1 MNLKRLCKTLM
12 FLFSIAGLYGYCA
25 AASADSEDELDI
37 SITVFEPGEDPNQ
50 LFERIELPG
59 DVKRRETGSDAPQQ
73 KGGKAYGQSA
83 SKEAKGKANNQR
95 KKSDNI
101 ASQAADQAR
110 EKIKGIVGGS
120 AADKAKDKI
129 PDDVK
134 KAIDK
139 GKTKGKDKGKG
150 RNP

>member
-12 FLFSIAGLYGYCA
+12 FLFSIVGLYGYCA

-59 DVKRRETGSDAPQQ
+59 DVKQTGSDAPQQ
-73 KGGKAYGQSA
+73 KRGKAYGQSA
-83 SKEAKGKANNQR
+83 SKEAKGKANKQQ

-120 AADKAKDKI
+120 AADNAKDKI

-139 GKTKGKDKGKG
+139 GKAKGKDKGKG